1 MFEDN
6 EAFDEIMEE
15 YNEIP
20 LEDRPLLA
28 KQLAEALCNIG
39 MSDDEVYT
47 LVSNWKRNKKVESL
61 AEEEWDPQ
69 AEMMKMYGASNEREL
84 DDWIETNNPFSD

>member
-15 YNEIP
+15 YNKIP
-20 LEDRPLLA
+20 VEDRAHQA
-28 KQLAEALCNIG
+28 KHLAETLYKIG
-39 MSDDEVYT
+39 MSDDEVYA

-84 DDWIETNNPFSD
+84 DDWIESNNPFSD